1 MFEQIYRHTNMLVA
15 AIYVLMAVIL
25 LWVGRQP
32 DQYLIYVRG
41 ITAAQ
46 PYPGLPVL
54 IALLMLAVPYAMF
67 AWALRSHSWTRVW
80 KLLLC
85 FIAGATLVVLTG
97 ITMMHAP
104 PYHAYFLL
112 AVLLLTLLVL
122 LALIVF
128 SSLGACMK
136 WHAARGV
143 ARS

>member
-1 MFEQIYRHTNMLVA
+1 MFEQVYRHSTKIIA
-15 AIYVLMAVIL
+15 AIYGLMAPLL
-25 LWVGRQP
+25 LWAGTQP

-46 PYPGLPVL
+46 PYPTGPVS

-85 FIAGATLVVLTG
+85 FIADATLIVLTG

-112 AVLLLTLLVL
+112 AVLILTLLVL
-122 LALIVF
+122 VALLLF
-128 SSLGACMK
+128 SSLGFCKK
-136 WHAARGV
+136 WVGNT
-143 ARS
+143 